1 MMEYFVGNIWLFW
14 VVVTVACLIME
25 LTSGDFYV
33 TCFAIGAVAGLVI
46 EALGLPFWV
55 QVLVFATVAV
65 LSLLFVRPHLVH
77 LLQANADHRVSNA
90 DALMGRIGR
99 VSQTIVPGG
108 YGRVQIDGD
117 DWKAETPQSV
127 TLSEGMKV
135 RVVGRESIII
145 SVVEA

>member
-1 MMEYFVGNIWLFW
+1 MMEYIVGNIWLFW
-14 VVVTVACLIME
+14 VVVTVVCLIME

-33 TCFAIGAVAGLVI
+33 TCFAIGAMVGLVV
-46 EALGLPFWV
+46 EAVGLPFWT
-55 QVLVFATVAV
+55 QVLAFAAIAV

-77 LLQANADHRVSNA
+77 LLSANADHRVSNA

-99 VSQTIVPGG
+99 VSQTIVPGS

-117 DWKAETPQSV
+117 DWKAETPQSI

>member
-33 TCFAIGAVAGLVI
+33 TCFAIGAIAGLIV
-46 EALGLPFWV
+46 EAVDLPFWT
-55 QVLVFATVAV
+55 QVLVFAAVSV
-65 LSLLFVRPHLVH
+65 LSLLFVRPYLVR
-77 LLQANADHRVSNA
+77 LLAANADHRVSNA

-99 VSQTIVPGG
+99 VSQTIEPGG

-117 DWKAETPQSV
+117 DWKAETPQPV